1 MTSERVPAALRRHVR
16 ARAKGCCEYCR
27 CPADFTNAAFH
38 CEALH
43 EVSAERSE
51 HIQPRD
57 AGGETTLDNL
67 AWSCPWCNA
76 HKYTK
81 THAHDP
87 QTGRRVP
94 LFNPCRQRWERHFAW
109 SEDFIVII
117 GRTATGRATVEAL
130 QLIASFLA
138 TPNYSTCD
146 GCLKPSASTHPRRNN
161 RPPFTF
167 YVSRFTLPD

>member
-1 MTSERVPAALRRHVR
+1 MPSERVPAASGFAENPAKRDLRRQVR
-16 ARAKGCCEYCR
+16 ARAKGFCEYCR
-27 CPADFTNAAFH
+27 CSAHFTNASFH

-51 HIQPRD
+51 HIKPRD

-81 THAHDP
+81 THACDP
-87 QTGRRVP
+87 QTGRRVS
-94 LFNPCRQRWERHFAW
+94 LFNPRRQRWSRHFAW
-109 SEDFIVII
+109 SEDFMVIV

-130 QLIASFLA
+130 HL
-138 TPNYSTCD
+138 
-146 GCLKPSASTHPRRNN
+146 N
-161 RPPFTF
+161 RPELLNLRRVLKTVGEHPPKTE
-167 YVSRFTLPD
+167 